1 MSDKQKKPSE
11 KKPSNNR
18 QAPQRPDQASK
29 VNLEDKANPT
39 KPQQVQ
45 GKNVNRP

>member
-1 MSDKQKKPSE
+1 MADKPKDPNVKKQPA
-11 KKPSNNR
+11 K
-18 QAPQRPDQASK
+18 DQAKQAGK